1 MRFGYDESVIIAV
14 SLFGEVCSIFFVFFL
29 TKARPTGTLIAAAII
44 KATGKLRENG
54 RARKRAGDKKGK
66 TPAGRAYEIG
76 YFRVPKTLTFK
87 MRPSAQPFL

>member
-1 MRFGYDESVIIAV
+1 MQY
-14 SLFGEVCSIFFVFFL
+14 IFFVFL

-54 RARKRAGDKKGK
+54 RARKRARDKKGK

>member
-1 MRFGYDESVIIAV
+1 MRFG
-14 SLFGEVCSIFFVFFL
+14 LFGEVCSIFFVFL